1 MQLLLAGPRGF
12 CAGVSR
18 AVEIVE
24 QVLEIYGPPIYVK
37 HEIIHNHQVVSDL
50 RNRGAVFV
58 ESLDEVPPGSPLI
71 FSAHGVPPS
80 DWAQARERGL
90 KVIDATC
97 PLVTKVHLEAI
108 RYAKRGYHI
117 LYIGHRGHPEPIG
130 TLGEIEPAQ
139 GTLIE
144 NLADAEAVIVP
155 DPEKV
160 MVLTQTT
167 LSVQDTQAIMA
178 RLRERF
184 PHLELP
190 PTEDICYATTNRQ
203 AAVAELSSE
212 ADLVLVVGSKTS
224 SNSNRLVETAR
235 SKGRPAYLVQSPE
248 EIDPSWLDGVKTVAL
263 SSGASAPEYLVEQTV
278 ARLRELGVQ
287 TVEERVIVAEDVSFP
302 LPRGLLHVMKS
313 PPARRPETVPR
324 QGAS

>member
-24 QVLEIYGPPIYVK
+24 RVLEIYGPPVYVK
-37 HEIIHNHQVVSDL
+37 HEIIHNHQVVADL

-58 ESLDEVPPGSPLI
+58 ETLDEVPVGSPLI

-80 DWAQARERGL
+80 DWDLAKQRGL

-108 RYAKRGYHI
+108 RYAKRGYHV

-130 TLGEIEPAQ
+130 TLGEIGQDQ

-144 NLADAEAVIVP
+144 TLDEANTVTAPDAEKIV
-155 DPEKV
+155 
-160 MVLTQTT
+160 VLTQTT
-167 LSVQDTQAIMA
+167 LSVQDTQAILA

-184 PHLELP
+184 PKLELP

-203 AAVAELSSE
+203 AAVSELSDT

-235 SKGRPAYLVQSPE
+235 AKGRAAYLVQSAE
-248 EIDPSWLDGVKTVAL
+248 EIDPSWLTDVKTVAL
-263 SSGASAPEYLVEQTV
+263 SSGASAPEYLVQETV
-278 ARLRELGVQ
+278 ARLRALGVQ
-287 TVEERVIVAEDVSFP
+287 QVEERVIVAEDVSFP
-302 LPRGLLHVMKS
+302 LPKVLLDVVKANGA
-313 PPARRPETVPR
+313 ARD
-324 QGAS
+324 A

>member
-1 MQLLLAGPRGF
+1 MQVLLAGPRGF

-24 QVLEIYGPPIYVK
+24 RVLEIYGPPIYVK
-37 HEIIHNHQVVSDL
+37 HEIIHNHQVVADL

-80 DWAQARERGL
+80 DWKLAEQRGL

-108 RYAKRGYHI
+108 RYAKRGYHV

-130 TLGEIEPAQ
+130 TLGEIDPDK
-139 GTLIE
+139 GSLIE
-144 NLADAEAVIVP
+144 TLAEADTVTVP
-155 DPEKV
+155 DPEHV
-160 MVLTQTT
+160 VVLTQTT
-167 LSVQDTQAIMA
+167 LSVQDTQAILA

-184 PHLELP
+184 PKLELP

-203 AAVAELSSE
+203 AAVTALSDE

-224 SNSNRLVETAR
+224 SNSKRLVETAR
-235 SKGRPAYLVQSPE
+235 SKGRAAHLVQSPE
-248 EIDPSWLDGVKTVAL
+248 EIDPAWLAGVKTVAL

-278 ARLRELGVQ
+278 ARLRELGAQ
-287 TVEERVIVAEDVSFP
+287 HVEERIIVAEDVAFP
-302 LPRGLLHVMKS
+302 LPKGLQLPMA
-313 PPARRPETVPR
+313 PGGAAR
-324 QGAS
+324 

>member
-24 QVLEIYGPPIYVK
+24 RVLEIYGPPVYVK
-37 HEIIHNHQVVSDL
+37 HEIIHNHQVVADL
-50 RNRGAVFV
+50 RDRGAVFV
-58 ESLDEVPPGSPLI
+58 ESLKEVPPGSPLI

-80 DWAQARERGL
+80 DRALADERRL

-108 RYAKRGYHI
+108 RYARRGYHV

-130 TLGEIEPAQ
+130 TLGEIEPHQ

-144 NLADAEAVIVP
+144 TLDEADSVTVP
-155 DPEKV
+155 DPERV
-160 MVLTQTT
+160 VVLTQTT
-167 LSVQDTQAIMA
+167 LSVHDTQAILD
-178 RLRERF
+178 RLRERL
-184 PHLELP
+184 PTLELP

-212 ADLVLVVGSKTS
+212 AELVLVVGSRTS

-235 SKGRPAYLVQSPE
+235 ARGRAAYLVQSPE
-248 EIDPSWLDGVKTVAL
+248 EIDPAWLQGVRTVAL
-263 SSGASAPEYLVEQTV
+263 SSGASAPEYLVQATI
-278 ARLRELGVQ
+278 ARLRELGVR

-302 LPRGLLHVMKS
+302 LPRDLLQVIQPGAPVS
-313 PPARRPETVPR
+313 ARSGGDRP
-324 QGAS
+324 

>member
-24 QVLEIYGPPIYVK
+24 KVLEIYGRPVYVK
-37 HEIIHNHQVVSDL
+37 HEIIHNHQVVAEL
-50 RNRGAVFV
+50 RERGAVFV

-80 DWAQARERGL
+80 DRALAEQRGL

-108 RYAKRGYHI
+108 RYARRGYHV

-130 TLGEIEPAQ
+130 TLGEIEPSQ

-144 NLADAEAVIVP
+144 TLADADAATVP
-155 DPEKV
+155 DPERV
-160 MVLTQTT
+160 VVLTQTT
-167 LSVQDTQAIMA
+167 LSIQDTQAILA

-184 PHLELP
+184 PKLELP

-203 AAVAELSSE
+203 AAVSELSDE
-212 ADLVLVVGSKTS
+212 AELVLVVGSQTS
-224 SNSNRLVETAR
+224 SNSKRLVETAR
-235 SKGRPAYLVQSPE
+235 AKGRAAHLVQSPD
-248 EIDPSWLDGVKTVAL
+248 EIDPSWLAGVTTVAL
-263 SSGASAPEYLVEQTV
+263 SSGASAPEYLVQQTV
-278 ARLRELGVQ
+278 ARLRELGVVN
-287 TVEERVIVAEDVSFP
+287 VEERVIVAEDVTFP
-302 LPRGLLHVMKS
+302 LPKGLLPMVPS
-313 PPARRPETVPR
+313 GRSGGAAR
-324 QGAS
+324 